1 MNATPKALWA
11 AIVVLALA
19 VAGLGGTLLWQ
30 QRSARNAVAP
40 PAAPRMAQPTP
51 LDASPG
57 AARGP
62 VRAPEGAAR
71 PPSPPA
77 STPSLQATAP
87 PASPAPPAP
96 SQLTPQPAPQVVPP
110 PRPAQPAVR
119 APASAAPAC
128 ATCGTVQSVA
138 AVQRAG
144 ATRYQVTV
152 RLRDGRL
159 RRVETRIAPPIGK
172 AVTLRNGVLRPI
184 DRRL

>member
-71 PPSPPA
+71 PPSLAA

-87 PASPAPPAP
+87 PALPATAP

-152 RLRDGRL
+152 RMRDGRL
-159 RRVETRIAPPIGK
+159 RQVETRIAPPIGK
-172 AVTLRNGVLRPI
+172 AVILRNGVLRPI